1 MGSQEPGMREK
12 TRSVLMSGAVAGL
25 VVATGM
31 VQAAQQGS
39 VLVLSGYHGTVPVT
53 QMNGKNYVSVE
64 ALARAT
70 NGSMSFNGN
79 QIVLTLPG
87 AGGGG
92 GAVSQQAMQQTA
104 QPQPAPQNIGF
115 SKQFLTAAIEEMS
128 TLREWHSALATA
140 IANGF
145 PVTAEL
151 VAPYQAQSVTNLRL
165 MQVAVSTQSDQS
177 AAQLISNAF
186 QKMKQLSDK
195 YVAKRA
201 NLDFVSPDALKND
214 SLNQGLIACGKSL
227 GAMAA
232 NGQFVDDGTCN

>member
-1 MGSQEPGMREK
+1 MKEK
-12 TRSVLMSGAVAGL
+12 TRSAWVIAAVAIF
-25 VVATGM
+25 VVATGL
-31 VQAAQQGS
+31 VEAAQQGQ
-39 VLVLSGYHGTVPVT
+39 VLVLNGYSGSVPVM

-64 ALARAT
+64 TLARVT
-70 NGSMSFNGN
+70 NGSMSFSGN

-92 GAVSQQAMQQTA
+92 GSTSQQPAQTQQ
-104 QPQPAPQNIGF
+104 APQNNGF
-115 SKQFLTAAIEEMS
+115 SKEFLTAAIEEMS
-128 TLREWHSALATA
+128 TLREWHSALASA

-145 PVTAEL
+145 PVTGDL
-151 VAPYQAQSVTNLRL
+151 VSPYQAQAATSLRL
-165 MQVAVSTQSDQS
+165 MQVAASTQSDQG

-214 SLNQGLIACGKSL
+214 PLDQNLIACGKSL
-227 GAMAA
+227 RNMAGS
-232 NGQFVDDGTCN
+232 GQFVDDGACD